1 MINQLGERESKALL
15 SGEATGRL
23 GCSDHGKPYI
33 VPVHYLF
40 DNDYVYVQSPP
51 GHKIDVLRDNPN
63 ACLQVDEVKDDSHWR
78 SVLAFGLYEEVN
90 DVNERRRVLG
100 DLFKHLR
107 RTPPVESQMKQ
118 PTPDVPDTLDTIVFR
133 IRVTDITG
141 VYENL

>member
-1 MINQLGERESKALL
+1 MINQLGERESRALL
-15 SGEATGRL
+15 KEEVTGRL

-40 DNDYVYVQSPP
+40 DNDCVYVHSLP

-63 ACLQVDEVKDDSHWR
+63 ACLQVDKIKDDFHWR
-78 SVLAFGLYEEVN
+78 SVLAFGFYEEIK
-90 DVNERRRVLG
+90 DLNERQRILS
-100 DLFKHLR
+100 DMFKRLSYT
-107 RTPPVESQMKQ
+107 TPVTSQAERQ
-118 PTPDVPDTLDTIVFR
+118 APETIVFR

>member
-1 MINQLGERESKALL
+1 MINQLGERESRALL
-15 SGEATGRL
+15 QEEVTGRL

-40 DNDYVYVQSPP
+40 DNDCVYVQSPP

-90 DVNERRRVLG
+90 DVNERRRVLA

-107 RTPPVESQMKQ
+107 SVTPVESRMKQ
-118 PTPDVPDTLDTIVFR
+118 PSPETPDTIDTIVFR

>member
-1 MINQLGERESKALL
+1 MINQLGERESRALL
-15 SGEATGRL
+15 KEEVTGRL

-40 DNDYVYVQSPP
+40 DNDCVYVHSLP

-63 ACLQVDEVKDDSHWR
+63 ACLQVDKIKDDFHWR
-78 SVLAFGLYEEVN
+78 SVLAFGFYEEIN
-90 DVNERRRVLG
+90 DLNERQRILS
-100 DLFKHLR
+100 DMFKRLSYT
-107 RTPPVESQMKQ
+107 TPAASQAERQ
-118 PTPDVPDTLDTIVFR
+118 APETIVFR

>member
-1 MINQLGERESKALL
+1 MINQLGERESRALL
-15 SGEATGRL
+15 RGEATGRL

-63 ACLQVDEVKDDSHWR
+63 ACLQVDEVRDDAHWR
-78 SVLAFGLYEEVN
+78 SVLAFGLYEEVK
-90 DVNERRRVLG
+90 DMKERERVLA
-100 DLFKHLR
+100 DMFKR
-107 RTPPVESQMKQ
+107 WPRTTEVESQTKKAA
-118 PTPDVPDTLDTIVFR
+118 PDTIIFR

-141 VYENL
+141 VYENI

>member
-1 MINQLGERESKALL
+1 MINQLGERESRALL
-15 SGEATGRL
+15 SGEITGRL

-40 DNDYVYVQSPP
+40 DNDCVYVQSPP

-63 ACLQVDEVKDDSHWR
+63 ACLQVDEVKDDAHWR

-90 DVNERRRVLG
+90 DVKERERVLA
-100 DLFKHLR
+100 DLFKRLPR
-107 RTPPVESQMKQ
+107 ATASESRTKKPP
-118 PTPDVPDTLDTIVFR
+118 PDTIVFR

-141 VYENL
+141 VYENQ

>member
-1 MINQLGERESKALL
+1 MINQLGERESRALL
-15 SGEATGRL
+15 KEEMTGRL

-40 DNDYVYVQSPP
+40 ENECVYVQSPP

-78 SVLAFGLYEEVN
+78 SVLAFGLYEEVS
-90 DVNERRRVLG
+90 DVNERQRILA
-100 DLFKHLR
+100 DLFTRLPHTSPADSHTR
-107 RTPPVESQMKQ
+107 QPVTD
-118 PTPDVPDTLDTIVFR
+118 PIVFR

-141 VYENL
+141 VYENR

>member
-15 SGEATGRL
+15 SGEWTGRL

-40 DNDYVYVQSPP
+40 DNDCVYVQSTP

-63 ACLQVDEVKDDSHWR
+63 ACLQVDEVRDDHWS
-78 SVLAFGLYEEVN
+78 SVLAFGLYEEVK
-90 DVNERRRVLG
+90 DIKERERVMA
-100 DLFKHLR
+100 DMFKR
-107 RTPPVESQMKQ
+107 WPQTPQTEPQTKK
-118 PTPDVPDTLDTIVFR
+118 TAPDTIIFR

-141 VYENL
+141 VYENQ

>member
-15 SGEATGRL
+15 SVEWTGRL

-63 ACLQVDEVKDDSHWR
+63 ACLQVDEVRDDAHWR
-78 SVLAFGLYEEVN
+78 SVLAFGLYEEVK
-90 DVNERRRVLG
+90 DVKERERIMA
-100 DLFKHLR
+100 DMFKR
-107 RTPPVESQMKQ
+107 WPRTTRIEPQTKKAA
-118 PTPDVPDTLDTIVFR
+118 PDTIIFR

-141 VYENL
+141 VYESQ

>member
-15 SGEATGRL
+15 RGEWTGRL

-40 DNDYVYVQSPP
+40 DNDCVYVQSPP

-63 ACLQVDEVKDDSHWR
+63 ACLQVDEVKDDDHWR
-78 SVLAFGLYEEVN
+78 SVLAFGLYEEVK
-90 DVNERRRVLG
+90 DVKERERVIA
-100 DLFKHLR
+100 DMFNHWPHTKQ
-107 RTPPVESQMKQ
+107 VESQMKKA
-118 PTPDVPDTLDTIVFR
+118 PPDSIIFR

-141 VYENL
+141 VYESL

>member
-15 SGEATGRL
+15 SGEWTGRL

-40 DNDYVYVQSPP
+40 DNDCVYVQSPP

-63 ACLQVDEVKDDSHWR
+63 ACLQVDEVEDDAHWR
-78 SVLAFGLYEEVN
+78 SVLAFGLFEEIK
-90 DVNERRRVLG
+90 DARERKRVLS
-100 DLFKHLR
+100 DMFERWPH
-107 RTPPVESQMKQ
+107 TAEVESQTKDAA
-118 PTPDVPDTLDTIVFR
+118 PDIIVFR

-141 VYENL
+141 VYENH